1 MGFVDFSALATVM
14 RTLKFSKPQGAPARY
29 PPAPDGFTVYVVGDI
44 HGRLDLLL
52 EVQRRIDEDKARL
65 VRGRAVEVY
74 LGDYIDRG
82 PDPAGVVSRLID
94 RARSVHTVF
103 LRGNHEQLLLDF
115 LDGNDCLDQWLAVG
129 GNATMLSYGL
139 ALGPP
144 SRLPA
149 GVVIRR
155 ELGQAIPREHRQFY
169 EKTGSWIRLGGY
181 LAVHAGIRPGVPLEE
196 QQPADLLGIRQRFLQ
211 SEGEFGF
218 VVVHGHTPVMA
229 PELLPNR
236 INIDT
241 GAFATNL
248 LTCLKID
255 AEGARVL
262 PVGGLEAHSS
272 HGAPVQARKSD
283 DAYSILGVR
292 RGASRKEVRVS
303 HLREVIPSHPKSR
316 VEDPIAPARPKVICG
331 AYQALK
337 GFRARR
343 LPRKAEP
350 RTTARRPR
358 AFFAIGFLA
367 SSTSV
372 LLVLFVYYLGSLL
385 PLAEKSVV
393 AAKPKSV
400 ATGLTPTISQHPA
413 EREEGREIAW
423 TEAERTGSREAWQ
436 RFLEMYPE
444 GDRAVKALQALASI
458 DAALAQQHADH
469 AAWAEAEKSGGTAA
483 LQWYLANYTSGDH
496 AAEAKRRLALVEEE
510 DQRAQDDVAWSKAV
524 LGNSSVSY
532 AAYLSAHP
540 HGRHSADARS
550 RMDKLERLE
559 APAAAVLKDAKP
571 APQAAR
577 GAPGPAA
584 QWRPSPD
591 EPFVGADVRIR
602 R

>member
-1 MGFVDFSALATVM
+1 LLGFVDLSALAM
-14 RTLKFSKPQGAPARY
+14 RTLKFSKPQAAPVRY
-29 PPAPDGFTVYVVGDI
+29 PPAPDDFTVYIVGDI

-52 EVQRRIDEDKARL
+52 DVQRRIDEDMARL
-65 VRGRAVEVY
+65 DRGRAVEVY

-115 LDGNDCLDQWLAVG
+115 LDGKDCLDQWIAVG
-129 GNATMLSYGL
+129 GNTTMLSYGL
-139 ALGPP
+139 ALGAPAH
-144 SRLPA
+144 LLA

-155 ELGQAIPREHRQFY
+155 KLGQAIPREHRLFY
-169 EKTGSWIRLGGY
+169 ENTGSWIRLGGY

-196 QQPADLLGIRQRFLQ
+196 QKPADLLGIRQRFLK
-211 SEGEFGF
+211 SEGDFGF

-255 AEGARVL
+255 ADGPRVL
-262 PVGGLEAHSS
+262 PVEGLEAQFS
-272 HGAPVQARKSD
+272 GEAPDQARNSD
-283 DAYSILGVR
+283 DAYSVLGVR
-292 RGASRKEVRVS
+292 RGASRKELRGS
-303 HLREVIPSHPKSR
+303 HLREVKPLHPKSR
-316 VEDPIAPARPKVICG
+316 VEDPIAPARPKVICD

-343 LPRKAEP
+343 LARKAEP
-350 RTTARRPR
+350 RSFARRPR
-358 AFFAIGFLA
+358 AFFAIGFLT
-367 SSTSV
+367 STGSI
-372 LLVLFVYYLGSLL
+372 LLVLFVYYMGALL
-385 PLAEKSVV
+385 PLAEKSAV
-393 AAKPKSV
+393 AAKPESV
-400 ATGLTPTISQHPA
+400 VTSLTTAISQHPA
-413 EREEGREIAW
+413 DREEEREIAW

-436 RFLEMYPE
+436 RFIEMYPD
-444 GDRAVKALQALASI
+444 GDRATKALQALASI
-458 DAALAQQHADH
+458 DAAEARQHADH

-483 LQWYLANYTSGDH
+483 LQWYLANYSSGDH
-496 AAEAKRRLALVEEE
+496 AAEAKRRLALLEEE
-510 DQRAQDDVAWSKAV
+510 DKRAQDDMAWSKAV
-524 LGNSSVSY
+524 LGNSSASY

-540 HGRHSADARS
+540 NGRHSADARS
-550 RMDKLERLE
+550 RMDNLERIE

-584 QWRPSPD
+584 QKRPSPD
-591 EPFVGADVRIR
+591 EPSVGADVRIR